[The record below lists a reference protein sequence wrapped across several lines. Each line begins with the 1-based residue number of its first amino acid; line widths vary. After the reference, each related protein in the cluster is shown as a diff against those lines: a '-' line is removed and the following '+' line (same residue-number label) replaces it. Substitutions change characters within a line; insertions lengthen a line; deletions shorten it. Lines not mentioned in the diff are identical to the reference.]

1 MCPPLYPAM
10 EMGELTMSNENSST
24 IVVTCPCC
32 DAILTIDPGL
42 STVLTHKLPERP
54 QIVTQMKDAAKF
66 VKEEATKRDEKYQQ
80 IAEAEKNKSKVLE
93 AKFQELFKKA
103 KEEPIT
109 KPLKDIDLD

>member
-1 MCPPLYPAM
+1 MD
-10 EMGELTMSNENSST
+10 EKKSNT
-24 IVVTCPCC
+24 IRITCPCC
-32 DAILTIDPGL
+32 DATLTVDPAL
-42 STVLTHKLPERP
+42 SAVLDHKLPVKP
-54 QIVTQMKDAAKF
+54 QMAVQLKDAVKL
-66 VKEEATKRDEKYQQ
+66 VKEEASRRDEKYQK

>member
-1 MCPPLYPAM
+1 
-10 EMGELTMSNENSST
+10 
-24 IVVTCPCC
+24 
-32 DAILTIDPGL
+32 
-42 STVLTHKLPERP
+42 LPERP
-54 QIVTQMKDAAKF
+54 QLVTQLKDAAKF